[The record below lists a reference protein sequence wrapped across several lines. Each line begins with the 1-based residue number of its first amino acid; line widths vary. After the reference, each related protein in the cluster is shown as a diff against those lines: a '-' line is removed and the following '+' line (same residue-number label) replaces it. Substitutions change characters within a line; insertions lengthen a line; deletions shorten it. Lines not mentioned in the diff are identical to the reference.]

1 MNDLVELTRLR
12 FTITAHSENL
22 DCNELTKLHQM
33 FEGLKNLLLPVVTVS
48 FQIEASIILGTT
60 IQYFPEFPED
70 IFLMDNLLTGLKQL
84 EDKDTLC
91 SILPALGE
99 VASSNLKRRDYLWFR
114 DVESLLISLSAET
127 EIRRAML
134 KALYSHLE
142 LKPLPT
148 RISLTTLLPLLSSAL
163 EGTDI
168 KTTGNAIFSPLIEK
182 REKKKKVQKDRFH
195 ESVWLI
201 VNVCMNSSPTQV
213 QYLLNEHLLD
223 ALCEVLQH
231 NKVLRHPIVAA
242 VVESFEKMIKQAVT
256 NIEDGLPDI
265 LTPFLKRYNLK
276 QLFDELDDL
285 PLYVT

>member
-99 VASSNLKRRDYLWFR
+99 VASSNLKRRDYLCTI
-114 DVESLLISLSAET
+114 EQ
-127 EIRRAML
+127 
-134 KALYSHLE
+134 
-142 LKPLPT
+142 
-148 RISLTTLLPLLSSAL
+148 
-163 EGTDI
+163 
-168 KTTGNAIFSPLIEK
+168 SPLIEK